1 MLTHSDAAGV
11 FQTYYTLNLDVSPS
25 SISWIGTV
33 QNFLSF
39 SIGAF
44 SGRLLDAGYFLPIVI
59 VGVTLQVLG
68 IFLMSISTQYW
79 QLILTQGL
87 LNGLG
92 SGIFFTPCM
101 GVMAQWFSKRRSI
114 ALGVASTGNSAGSM
128 IYPIIVQQL
137 LPKIGF
143 AWTARV
149 LGFLNLGLLI
159 LVILFMKPRLP
170 PRPSGPIIDFA
181 AFKEP
186 PYSLF
191 CLGIFFQVW
200 TIYYALYYVSSF
212 AVEAIGLPFSEATN
226 FLIIINGAGIPAR
239 LVPGLIA
246 DKYGAL
252 NTIIPISW
260 TLIIVTWCWI
270 AVHSTAGL
278 YAWVVIYG
286 MNVSALQ
293 CLIPPITA
301 SLTPDMRMI
310 GTRLGMV
317 FSLMGFAG
325 LSGPPIGG
333 AIQSAMGGRYLG
345 SQIWAASSSMICACV
360 LTVAMIVNRS
370 INKRKQ
376 VAQEMENGEAK
387 HAAEA
392 PG

>member
-1 MLTHSDAAGV
+1 MS
-11 FQTYYTLNLDVSPS
+11 
-25 SISWIGTV
+25 
-33 QNFLSF
+33 LS
-39 SIGAF
+39 
-44 SGRLLDAGYFLPIVI
+44 
-59 VGVTLQVLG
+59 TK
-68 IFLMSISTQYW
+68 YW
-79 QLILTQGL
+79 QLILTQGV

-92 SGIFFTPCM
+92 GGIFFTPCM
-101 GVMAQWFSKRRSI
+101 GIMAQWFSKHRSI
-114 ALGVASTGNSAGSM
+114 ALGIASTGNSAGSM

-170 PRPSGPIIDFA
+170 PRTSGPIIDFA

-191 CLGIFFQVW
+191 CVAIFFQVW

-212 AVEAIGLPFSEATN
+212 AVEAIGLPFSRATN
-226 FLIIINGAGIPAR
+226 FLIIINGVGIPAR

-246 DKYGAL
+246 DKYGPL
-252 NTIIPISW
+252 NTVLPITW
-260 TLIIVTWCWI
+260 TLIVVTWCWI
-270 AVHSTAGL
+270 AVHTQAGL

-293 CLIPPITA
+293 CLIPPTVA
-301 SLTPDMRMI
+301 YLTTDMRMI

-317 FSLMGFAG
+317 FSIMGFAG

-333 AIQSAMGGRYLG
+333 AIQSAMGGSFLG
-345 SQIWAASSSMICACV
+345 SQIWAAASSLVCAIV
-360 LTVAMIVNRS
+360 LTMARMSNVRIR
-370 INKRKQ
+370 KRK
-376 VAQEMENGEAK
+376 
-387 HAAEA
+387 AEA
-392 PG
+392 ERGETCEVTPG